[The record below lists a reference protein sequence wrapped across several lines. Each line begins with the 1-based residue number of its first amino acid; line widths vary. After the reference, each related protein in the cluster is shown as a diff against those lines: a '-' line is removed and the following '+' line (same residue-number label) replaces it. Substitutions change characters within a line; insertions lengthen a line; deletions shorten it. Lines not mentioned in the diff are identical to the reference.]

1 MCGIVGY
8 IGKKEAFPIL
18 IKGLRRLEY
27 RGYDSAGV
35 ALINDG
41 NGLNVCKTKG
51 KVDNLVE
58 YCKDKDTT
66 GNVGIA
72 HTRWA
77 THGEP
82 SSVNAHP
89 HYSESKNL
97 AIIHN
102 GIIENYADLKEKL
115 QAKGR
120 HFQSDTDTEVLVQ
133 LVEYIMERKDL
144 DLLTAVQVALY
155 QVIGAYAIAILD
167 KREPNQIIAARKQ
180 SPLVVGIGDGEFFL
194 GSDASPIVEYT
205 DKVVYLED
213 GNIAVL
219 RPGEELK
226 VVDLLDRKLHLDVQT
241 VDLNLGQL
249 EKGGYPHFMLKE
261 IFEQPDCLTNCMRG
275 RVNLEMDNVVLSS
288 VIDYKQQLLQ
298 AKRFIIVACGTS
310 WHAGLIGKQ
319 IIENYCRIPVE
330 VEYASEFRYRNPV
343 INSDDVVI
351 AISQS
356 GETADTLAAVQLA
369 KEHGAFIYGVCNAI
383 GSSIPRATHT
393 GCYIH
398 VGPEIGVASTKAFT
412 GQVTVLTMLALAL
425 AKEKGT
431 IDQEEYL
438 HIVREL
444 HAIPDKMGQV
454 LKLNSRIADLSRT
467 FTYARNFLYLGRG
480 YSYPVALEGALKL
493 KEISY
498 IHAEGYPA
506 AEMKH
511 GPIALID
518 SDMPVVVI
526 ATHNAMYEKVLSNI
540 QEVKA
545 RKGKVMAI
553 VSEGDET
560 ISRIAD
566 EVIELPSTL
575 ECLEPLL
582 ATIPLQL
589 LAYHVAVCKGGV
601 GFMDKSVNKRVKNL
615 AFSCEMLNFAEIIT
629 NILFCLWIMEH
640 H

>member
-8 IGKKEAFPIL
+8 IGKKDAYPIL

-35 ALINDG
+35 AMINAG
-41 NGLNVCKTKG
+41 GALNVYKTKG
-51 KVDNLVE
+51 KVDNLTE
-58 YCKDKDTT
+58 YCNDKDVS
-66 GNVGIA
+66 GCIGIA

-82 SSVNAHP
+82 SSRNAHP
-89 HYSESKNL
+89 HYSESHNL

-102 GIIENYADLKEKL
+102 GIIENYADIKVKL
-115 QAKGR
+115 QAKGIK
-120 HFQSDTDTEVLVQ
+120 FQSDTDTEVLVQ
-133 LVEYIMERKDL
+133 LVEYIMVKKNL
-144 DLLTAVQVALY
+144 SLLEAVQVALF
-155 QVIGAYAIAILD
+155 QVIGAYAIAIID
-167 KREPNQIIAARKQ
+167 KRDPNQIIAARKQ

-194 GSDASPIVEYT
+194 GSDASPIIEYT

-213 GNIAVL
+213 GNIAVIRL
-219 RPGEELK
+219 GEELK
-226 VVDLLDRKLHLDVQT
+226 VISILGEEQELAVKKVDID
-241 VDLNLGQL
+241 LGQI

-261 IFEQPDCLTNCMRG
+261 IFEQPECLTNCMRG
-275 RVNLEMDNVVLSS
+275 RINVEGDHVTLSAL
-288 VIDYKQQLLQ
+288 IDFRRQLLE
-298 AKRFIIVACGTS
+298 AKRIVIVACGTS

-319 IIENYCRIPVE
+319 IIETLCRIPVE

-343 INSDDVVI
+343 VGKSDVVI

-369 KEHGAFIYGVCNAI
+369 KEKGAFIYGICNAI
-383 GSSIPRATHT
+383 GSSIPRATDT
-393 GCYIH
+393 GTYIH

-412 GQVTVLTMLALAL
+412 GQVTVLTMFALAL
-425 AKEKGT
+425 GEAKGT
-431 IDQEEYL
+431 INRQEYL
-438 HIVREL
+438 RIVRGL
-444 HAIPDKMGQV
+444 SQIPDVIKEV
-454 LKLNSRIADLSRT
+454 LKSNEKVADLART
-467 FTYARNFLYLGRG
+467 FTYAHNFLYLGRG
-480 YSYPVALEGALKL
+480 FSYPVALEGALKL

-540 QEVKA
+540 QEIKA
-545 RKGKVMAI
+545 RQGRVIALVTKG
-553 VSEGDET
+553 DDT
-560 ISRIAD
+560 IARIAD
-566 EVIELPSTL
+566 EVIELPDVL
-575 ECLEPLL
+575 ECLEPLV

-589 LAYHVAVCKGGV
+589 LAYHVAVCKGKDV
-601 GFMDKSVNKRVKNL
+601 DQPRNLAKSVTV
-615 AFSCEMLNFAEIIT
+615 E
-629 NILFCLWIMEH
+629 
-640 H
+640 

>member
-8 IGKKEAFPIL
+8 IGKKDAYPVL

-35 ALINDG
+35 ALISNSGD
-41 NGLNVCKTKG
+41 LNVYKTKG
-51 KVDNLVE
+51 KVDNLTE
-58 YCKDKDTT
+58 YCSEKDVT
-66 GNVGIA
+66 GFIGIA

-82 SSVNAHP
+82 SSRNAHP
-89 HYSESKNL
+89 HYSESHNL

-102 GIIENYADLKEKL
+102 GIIENYADIKTKL
-115 QAKGR
+115 QDKGVT
-120 HFQSDTDTEVLVQ
+120 FKSDTDTEVLVQ
-133 LVEYIMERKDL
+133 LVEYIMVKKHL
-144 DLLTAVQVALY
+144 SLLEAVQVALY
-155 QVIGAYAIAILD
+155 QVIGAYAIAIID
-167 KREPNQIIAARKQ
+167 KRAPEQIIAARKQ

-194 GSDASPIVEYT
+194 GSDASPIIEYT

-213 GNIAVL
+213 GNIAVIRL
-219 RPGEELK
+219 GEELK
-226 VVDLLDRKLHLDVQT
+226 VVSILGEEQELAVKT
-241 VDLNLGQL
+241 VDIDLGQI

-261 IFEQPDCLTNCMRG
+261 IFEQPECLTNCMRG
-275 RVNLEMDNVVLSS
+275 RINVEGDHVTLSAL
-288 VIDYKQQLLQ
+288 IDYRRQLLH
-298 AKRFIIVACGTS
+298 AKRIVIVACGTS

-319 IIENYCRIPVE
+319 IIETLCRLPVE

-343 INSDDVVI
+343 VSKDDVVI

-356 GETADTLAAVQLA
+356 GETADTLAAIQLA
-369 KEHGAFIYGVCNAI
+369 KEKGAFIYGICNAI

-393 GCYIH
+393 GTYIH

-412 GQVTVLTMLALAL
+412 GQVTVLTMFALAL
-425 AKEKGT
+425 GEAKGT
-431 IDQEEYL
+431 ICRNDYL
-438 HIVREL
+438 RVVKGL
-444 HAIPDKMGQV
+444 SQIPDVIKDV
-454 LKLNSRIADLSRT
+454 LKTNERIADLART
-467 FTYARNFLYLGRG
+467 FTYAHNFLYLGRG

-526 ATHNAMYEKVLSNI
+526 ATHNELYEKVLSNI
-540 QEVKA
+540 QEIKA
-545 RKGKVMAI
+545 RKGRVIAL
-553 VSEGDET
+553 VSKGDDT
-560 ISRIAD
+560 ISKIAD
-566 EVIELPSTL
+566 EVIELPDVQ
-575 ECLEPLL
+575 ECLEPLV

-589 LAYHVAVCKGGV
+589 LAYHVAVCKGKNV
-601 GFMDKSVNKRVKNL
+601 DQPRNLAKSVTV
-615 AFSCEMLNFAEIIT
+615 E
-629 NILFCLWIMEH
+629 
-640 H
+640 

>member
-8 IGKKEAFPIL
+8 IGKKDAFPIL

-35 ALINDG
+35 ALINDNG
-41 NGLNVCKTKG
+41 NLNVCKAKG

-58 YCKDKDTT
+58 YCSDKDVSGT
-66 GNVGIA
+66 VGIA

-82 SSVNAHP
+82 SAVNAHP

-102 GIIENYADLKEKL
+102 GIIENYADLKAKL
-115 QAKGR
+115 QSKGVTFR
-120 HFQSDTDTEVLVQ
+120 SDTDTEVLVQ
-133 LVEYIMERKDL
+133 LVEYIMERKEL
-144 DLLTAVQVALY
+144 DLLTAIQVALY
-155 QVIGAYAIAILD
+155 QVIGAYAIAIID
-167 KREPNQIIAARKQ
+167 KRHPDQIIAARKQ
-180 SPLVVGIGDGEFFL
+180 SPLVVGIGDDEFFL

-213 GNIAVL
+213 GNIAVI
-219 RPGEELK
+219 RRGEDLK
-226 VVDLLDRKLHLDVQT
+226 VVSILGEEQELAIKK
-241 VDLNLGQL
+241 VDINLGQL
-249 EKGGYPHFMLKE
+249 EKGGFPHFMLKE

-275 RVNLEMDNVVLSS
+275 RVNVDTDNVVLSA
-288 VIDYKQQLLQ
+288 VIDYKQQLLN

-319 IIENYCRIPVE
+319 MIEQLCRIPVE

-343 INSDDVVI
+343 ITKEDVVI

-369 KEHGAFIYGVCNAI
+369 KEAGAFIYGICNAI
-383 GSSIPRATHT
+383 GSSIPRATDT
-393 GCYIH
+393 GSYIH

-431 IDQEEYL
+431 ISSDDYM
-438 HIVREL
+438 HIVKEL
-444 HAIPDKMGQV
+444 HEIPAKIKEV
-454 LKLNSRIADLSRT
+454 LKLNDRIADLSRM

-480 YSYPVALEGALKL
+480 FSYPVALEGALKL

-526 ATHNAMYEKVLSNI
+526 ATHNGMYEKVLSNI

-545 RKGKVMAI
+545 RKGKVIAV
-553 VSEGDET
+553 VSQGDNT

-566 EVIELPSTL
+566 EVIALPDTI

-582 ATIPLQL
+582 ATIPLQM
-589 LAYHVAVCKGGV
+589 LAYHVAVCKGLNV
-601 GFMDKSVNKRVKNL
+601 DQPRNLAKSVTV
-615 AFSCEMLNFAEIIT
+615 E
-629 NILFCLWIMEH
+629 
-640 H
+640 

>member
-8 IGKKEAFPIL
+8 IGTKEAFPIL

-35 ALINDG
+35 ALVNDDG
-41 NGLNVCKTKG
+41 ALNVYKTKG

-58 YCKDKDTT
+58 YCGDKNISGT
-66 GNVGIA
+66 VGIA

-82 SSVNAHP
+82 SSRNAHP
-89 HYSESKNL
+89 HYSSSKNL

-102 GIIENYADLKEKL
+102 GIIENYADLKAKL
-115 QAKGR
+115 QAKGVK
-120 HFQSDTDTEVLVQ
+120 FESDTDTEVLVQ
-133 LVEYIMERKDL
+133 LIEYIQQQKQL

-155 QVIGAYAIAILD
+155 QVIGAYAIAVID
-167 KREPNQIIAARKQ
+167 KRDPDQIIAARKQ
-180 SPLVVGIGDGEFFL
+180 SPLVVGIGEDEFFL

-219 RPGEELK
+219 RRGQDLHVVSILGEEQELTVK
-226 VVDLLDRKLHLDVQT
+226 T
-241 VDLNLGQL
+241 VDIDLGQI
-249 EKGGYPHFMLKE
+249 EKGGFPHFMLKE
-261 IFEQPDCLTNCMRG
+261 IFEQPECLTNCMRG
-275 RVNLEMDNVVLSS
+275 RVNIEADHVTLSAL
-288 VIDYKQQLLQ
+288 IDYRRQILN
-298 AKRFIIVACGTS
+298 AKRVVIVACGTS

-319 IIENYCRIPVE
+319 LFESLVRVPVE

-343 INSDDVVI
+343 VGKDDVVV

-369 KEHGAFIYGVCNAI
+369 KDKGAFIYGICNAI
-383 GSSIPRATHT
+383 GSSIPRATDT
-393 GCYIH
+393 GTYIH

-412 GQVTVLTMLALAL
+412 GQVTVLTMIALAMGE
-425 AKEKGT
+425 AKGT
-431 IDQEEYL
+431 ISRDEYL
-438 HIVREL
+438 KIVKGLSE
-444 HAIPDKMGQV
+444 IPDKIREV
-454 LKLNSRIADLSRT
+454 LKTNDRVADLART
-467 FTYARNFLYLGRG
+467 FTYAHNFLYLGRG

-540 QEVKA
+540 QEIKA
-545 RKGKVMAI
+545 RQGRVIALVSKGDNV
-553 VSEGDET
+553 
-560 ISRIAD
+560 ISKIAD
-566 EVIELPSTL
+566 EVIELPDVQ
-575 ECLEPLL
+575 ECLEPLV

-589 LAYHVAVCKGGV
+589 LAYHVAVCKGKNV
-601 GFMDKSVNKRVKNL
+601 DQPRNLAKSVTV
-615 AFSCEMLNFAEIIT
+615 E
-629 NILFCLWIMEH
+629 
-640 H
+640 